1 MIDRL
6 KRVSDLLTRV
16 FGFGGIISVA
26 LLTLLVSLSSVSRY
40 ALNFPIHFMPDGAA
54 VLLASSYFL
63 GLAYVFRQGGHV
75 RITLVLNKLS
85 LRARSYMEA
94 ICDLIALIFLIVL
107 AKESI
112 SYTILGFQLGCR
124 TDTAFLYLPPWMAG
138 VSLGVLVFAMA
149 VFTDFVIRIQ
159 YILGKR
165 KGEKEKE
172 VVVMGST

>member
-40 ALNFPIHFMPDGAA
+40 VFNFPIHFMPDGAA

-107 AKESI
+107 AKDGLQSAFMALDYGRKLTRGRL
-112 SYTILGFQLGCR
+112 SYVPLSEYMR
-124 TDTAFLYLPPWMAG
+124 
-138 VSLGVLVFAMA
+138 V
-149 VFTDFVIRIQ
+149 R
-159 YILGKR
+159 GK
-165 KGEKEKE
+165 
-172 VVVMGST
+172 VMPCFRM